1 MSQQANY
8 VYHAVTQPH
17 PHYRQLGVTV
27 SGSGLNVAVVSTRA
41 TQVDFCVIGPD
52 HGIWHGHIEG
62 FGLGTH
68 YGFRAQ
74 GPWDPDAGLFFNE
87 NKLLVDPYGR
97 GLAGAVDIRPEVYA
111 HQVDEDSYP
120 L

>member
-41 TQVDFCVIGPD
+41 TQVDFCVIDPDTGFEQRYRLLGPD

-62 FGLGTH
+62 FGL
-68 YGFRAQ
+68 
-74 GPWDPDAGLFFNE
+74 
-87 NKLLVDPYGR
+87 
-97 GLAGAVDIRPEVYA
+97 
-111 HQVDEDSYP
+111 
-120 L
+120 